1 MSMKF
6 NNDQNIM
13 ESNWG
18 QVRKGWLEGVHRNIS
33 GGGCNIFFAIPL
45 GAPGGPG
52 GEGRAK
58 FEL

>member
-1 MSMKF
+1 MFMKF

-33 GGGCNIFFAIPL
+33 GGGVQHFFCHPL
-45 GAPGGPG
+45 RSSGGARRGGKG
-52 GEGRAK
+52 K
-58 FEL
+58 I